1 MTKRDF
7 FFWIQGYFELKGQH
21 GIDFYTCVQRHMD
34 LVLADPRISEED
46 RQRIETLRREMVQGG
61 VDRLEEEVQKEFV
74 HVIDP
79 TFKVPLAQDPAHHTM
94 DQITTLSTSKVQF
107 RC

>member
-21 GIDFYTCVQRHMD
+21 GIDFYTCVQKHMD
-34 LVLADPRISEED
+34 LVLADPAISVED
-46 RQRIETLRREMVQGG
+46 TKRIETLRREMIQGG
-61 VDRLEEEVQKEFV
+61 MDRLEEEVQKEFV

-94 DQITTLSTSKVQF
+94 DQIMELSTSKTKF